1 MKKKKILFVINSLD
15 LGGAEKSLV
24 SLLPLVDYSKYEVDL
39 LLFREGGIFR
49 NLLDKHVN
57 VLPLPKYIQFSNQSL
72 SKQMTAFNIKFIKT
86 RLTLSKALREN
97 AKSDNKTHD
106 AEVYWKCC
114 KDAFENLSGEY
125 DLAIGWGQGVPV
137 KYVANKVTAK
147 KKAVWINA
155 DYEAVGHKR
164 EDDLENFSKVD
175 YIVSV
180 SDKQTENMKSVF
192 PEYSKKCVTVYDV
205 NNADLIKQMAEQED
219 ALSDFDGIKIVTVGR
234 YNKVKGYD
242 IAIDACKILVDKGY
256 NIRWYAVGEGPFRN
270 AMEKQIDKLKLNDNF
285 ILLGAKA
292 NPYPYVKA
300 ADVYVQTSRFE
311 GFCLSLAE
319 ARILN
324 KPCVT
329 TEFECVYNQM
339 IPGKNGLVVD
349 MNAQAVAD
357 GVERMINDDEFR
369 NSVIEY
375 LKTEKKGNTEEIQ
388 KIENLMGE

>member
-1 MKKKKILFVINSLD
+1 MEKKKILFIVNSLG

-24 SLLPLVDYSKYEVDL
+24 SLLPLFDYSKYDVDL

-49 NLLDKHVN
+49 NFLDKNVN
-57 VLPLPKYIQFSNQSL
+57 VLPLPKYIQFSNQPL
-72 SKQMTAFNIKFIKT
+72 LKQIISFDIKYIKT
-86 RLTLSKALREN
+86 RLSLAKALRAN
-97 AKSDNKTHD
+97 AKSDNKSHD
-106 AEVYWKCC
+106 AEVYWRCC
-114 KDAFENLSGEY
+114 KDVFETLPGKY
-125 DLAIGWGQGVPV
+125 DLAIGWGQGIPV
-137 KYVANKVTAK
+137 KYVSTKVTAN

-180 SDKQTENMKSVF
+180 SDKQTENMKTVF
-192 PEYSKKCVTVYDV
+192 PEYVDKCVTVYDV
-205 NNADLIKQMAEQED
+205 NNADLIQQMADKED
-219 ALSDFDGIKIVTVGR
+219 VLSDFDGIKIVTVGR

-270 AMEKQIDKLKLNDNF
+270 DMEKQIDKLKLKDNF

-324 KPCVT
+324 KLCVT

-339 IPGKNGLVVD
+339 IQEKNGLVVD

-357 GVERMINDDEFR
+357 GVERMIIDDEFR

-375 LKTEKKGNTEEIQ
+375 LKTEKKGNTEEIK
-388 KIENLMGE
+388 KIYKFL

>member
-1 MKKKKILFVINSLD
+1 MEKKKILFIVNSLG

-24 SLLPLVDYSKYEVDL
+24 SLLPLFDYSKYDVDL
-39 LLFREGGIFR
+39 LLFREGGMFR
-49 NLLDKHVN
+49 ELVDKHVN
-57 VLPLPKYIQFSNQSL
+57 VLPLPNYIVFSNQPLVKELL
-72 SKQMTAFNIKFIKT
+72 SFNLRYINT
-86 RLTLSKALREN
+86 RFKLAKALRDN
-97 AKSDNKTHD
+97 AKLSDKKHD
-106 AEVYWKCC
+106 AEVYWQCC
-114 KDAFENLSGEY
+114 KDAFENLYGEY

-137 KYVANKVTAK
+137 KYVANKVTAN

-192 PEYSKKCVTVYDV
+192 PEYSNKCVTVYDV
-205 NNADLIKQMAEQED
+205 NNADLIQQMADKED
-219 ALSDFDGIKIVTVGR
+219 VLSDFDGIKIVTVGR
-234 YNKVKGYD
+234 YNQVKGYD
-242 IAIDACKILVDKGY
+242 LAIDACKILVDKGY

-270 AMEKQIDKLKLNDNF
+270 DMEKQIDNLKLKDNF

-339 IPGKNGLVVD
+339 IQEKNGLVVD

-375 LKTEKKGNTEEIQ
+375 LKTEKKGNTEEIE
-388 KIENLMGE
+388 KVYNLI

>member
-1 MKKKKILFVINSLD
+1 MEKKKILFIVNSLG

-24 SLLPLVDYSKYEVDL
+24 SLLPLFDYSKYDVDL

-49 NLLDKHVN
+49 NFLDENVN
-57 VLPLPKYIQFSNQSL
+57 VLPLPKYIQFSNQPL
-72 SKQMTAFNIKFIKT
+72 LKQIISFDIKYIKT
-86 RLTLSKALREN
+86 RLSLAKALRDN
-97 AKSDNKTHD
+97 AKLSDKKHD
-106 AEVYWKCC
+106 AEVYWQCC
-114 KDAFENLSGEY
+114 KDAFENLPGEY

-192 PEYSKKCVTVYDV
+192 PEYSNKCVTVYDV
-205 NNADLIKQMAEQED
+205 NNADLIQQMADKED
-219 ALSDFDGIKIVTVGR
+219 VLSDFDGIKIVTVGR
-234 YNKVKGYD
+234 YNQVKGYD

-256 NIRWYAVGEGPFRN
+256 NIRWCAVGEGPFRN
-270 AMEKQIDKLKLNDNF
+270 DMEKQIDKLKLNDNF

-292 NPYPYVKA
+292 NPYPYMKA

-324 KPCVT
+324 KPCIT

-339 IPGKNGLVVD
+339 IQEKNGLVVD
-349 MNAQAVAD
+349 MNAQAVAA
-357 GVERMINDDEFR
+357 GVERMLNDDKFR
-369 NSVIEY
+369 NSVVEY
-375 LKTEKKGNTEEIQ
+375 LKTEKKGNIEEIE
-388 KIENLMGE
+388 KVYNLI

>member
-1 MKKKKILFVINSLD
+1 MKKKKILFIINSLG

-24 SLLPLVDYSKYEVDL
+24 SLLPLFDYSKYDVDL
-39 LLFREGGIFR
+39 LLFKEGGMFR
-49 NLLDKHVN
+49 ELVDEHVN
-57 VLPLPKYIQFSNQSL
+57 VLPLPNYIVFSNQPLVKELL
-72 SKQMTAFNIKFIKT
+72 SFNLRYINT
-86 RLTLSKALREN
+86 RFKLAKALRDN
-97 AKSDNKTHD
+97 AKLSDKKHD
-106 AEVYWKCC
+106 AEVYWQCC
-114 KDAFENLSGEY
+114 KDAFETLSGEY
-125 DLAIGWGQGVPV
+125 DLAIGWGQGIPV

-164 EDDLENFSKVD
+164 EDDLENFSKVN

-180 SDKQTENMKSVF
+180 SDKQNENMKTVF
-192 PEYSKKCVTVYDV
+192 PEYVDKCTTVYDV
-205 NNADLIKQMAEQED
+205 NNADLIQQMADKEEV
-219 ALSDFDGIKIVTVGR
+219 LSDYDGIKIATVGR
-234 YNKVKGYD
+234 YNQVKGYD

-285 ILLGAKA
+285 ILLGAKV

>member
-180 SDKQTENMKSVF
+180 SDNQTENMKSVF

-270 AMEKQIDKLKLNDNF
+270 DMEKQIDNLKLNDSF

-311 GFCLSLAE
+311 GFCLSLTE

-339 IPGKNGLVVD
+339 IQEKNGLVVD

-375 LKTEKKGNTEEIQ
+375 LKTEKKGNKEEIQ
-388 KIENLMGE
+388 KLEKLIGE